1 MVEDISRTC
10 SYYLSTR
17 RGGGFPRAQG
27 RDLPQH
33 GAPGKT
39 VIVGFLDHGEGEGGG
54 APARGYMLQDSPA
67 CLGHPP
73 PEAPLGTPTDSAKSG
88 GLWSQS
94 TGNGAGGNYG
104 HNGGNSVVTTAGVRS
119 ASRVGLDQPATIT
132 AVVWGGKSSTKADF
146 RGVRVLD
153 VQQSPTLGGLQGTDV
168 GAAHW
173 P

>member
-94 TGNGAGGNYG
+94 TGNGSGGHIG
-104 HNGGNSVVTTAGVRS
+104 RDGGNSGATTVGVSRS
-119 ASRVGLDQPATIT
+119 RRGGLHKPAIL
-132 AVVWGGKSSTKADF
+132 ADAVWGGKSRNTVDCQGF
-146 RGVRVLD
+146 RRLD
-153 VQQSPTLGGLQGTDV
+153 D
-168 GAAHW
+168 
-173 P
+173 